1 MTSGLT
7 GEVMS
12 DAEPGIQELIQKDG
26 VSESDALWTEKEGGG
41 EKD

>member
-1 MTSGLT
+1 MTRGLT

-26 VSESDALWTEKEGGG
+26 DSESDEGWTEKEG
-41 EKD
+41 KKKRD